1 MDFSSIATAIASLK
15 SAQELAA
22 ATLGVRDFN
31 QSAAAIA
38 QINEQLLAAQQGLLA
53 HNTMLLQLQS
63 EHFEATKQLRDLK
76 EAAAQKAAYELF
88 DLGAGVFVYR
98 SNGTP
103 AQAGAGGPIP
113 AQPEH
118 FLCQPCYDVG
128 TKVVLQPHGETLL
141 RCSTCRHLYRR
152 SGSAPRRLQFS
163 SEFDG

>member
-63 EHFEATKQLRDLK
+63 EHFEATKELRDLK
-76 EAAAQKAAYELF
+76 DALSQKAGYELF
-88 DLGAGVFVYR
+88 DLGGGVIVYR
-98 SNGTP
+98 ANLAP
-103 AQAGAGGPIP
+103 QQAGTGSPSSS
-113 AQPEH
+113 QPEH
-118 FLCQPCYDVG
+118 YLCQPCYDGG
-128 TKVVLQPHGETLL
+128 TRVVLQPAGDGYL
-141 RCSTCRHLYRR
+141 RCTVCRQTYRTSNSR
-152 SGSAPRRLQFS
+152 SRLTFS
-163 SEFDG
+163 SEFNR